1 MMWTRFRSAGRALL
15 MIASLASLMTLAT
28 ASALHAQS
36 PTPEGTVITNTASV
50 SFTDANGNTYSAVTA
65 SVSVTVG
72 FVAGVDVAGAASA
85 TPASPSSANTLTFTI
100 QNIGNGTD
108 KVQVAEAISV
118 GGVIT
123 VTSYVHNATT
133 YATLAA
139 LNTALSGANIT
150 QGSTIAVQVKYD
162 VAANKGGVATNYTL
176 TGTSVRDNAVTDN
189 QVTTITPAQTYAVA
203 VTPDGGQNL
212 QKLPSN
218 GTNYTFTFTVTN
230 NGNGSDNFNLL
241 ASNTGS
247 AITVVSV
254 NGVAGTSTSVTI
266 AAAASLNID
275 VVYSVGNVAAGT
287 TDNLKLRATS
297 VGDNAKTD
305 DGTADLTVIRP
316 AITVGKAAYRDN
328 QTTLLGPTD
337 VVLPNEAIQ
346 YKISVTN
353 GGASG
358 AASVA
363 IADNLPAELTF
374 LSATGDLA
382 GWTIGNVGNNVS
394 ASLSGTLAAGATRFI
409 WIRARVK

>member
-1 MMWTRFRSAGRALL
+1 MWTKFRSAGRSVLTVG
-15 MIASLASLMTLAT
+15 LASMLTLAA

-36 PTPEGTVITNTASV
+36 PTPEGTVITNTATV
-50 SFTDANGNTYSAVTA
+50 SFTDANGNTYSSVNA

-85 TPASPSSANTLTFTI
+85 TPASPSSNNTLNFTI

-108 KVQVAEAISV
+108 HVQVAEAISV
-118 GGVIT
+118 GSVIT
-123 VTSYVHNATT
+123 VTSYLFNATS
-133 YATLAA
+133 YGTLAA
-139 LNTALSGANIT
+139 LNAALAAAPVAIT
-150 QGSTIAVQVKYD
+150 QGSTITVQVKYD

-176 TGTSVRDNAVTDN
+176 TGTSVRDNLVSDN

-230 NGNGSDNFNLL
+230 NGNGSDNFNLV

-254 NGVAGTSTSVTI
+254 NGVAGTSTAVAI
-266 AAAASLNID
+266 AAATATNID

-287 TDNLKLRATS
+287 TDNLKLQATS
-297 VGDNAKTD
+297 VGDNTKTD

-316 AITVGKAAYRDN
+316 AITVGKAAYRDD
-328 QTTLLGPTD
+328 QVTLLGPTD
-337 VVLPNEAIQ
+337 KVLPNEAIQ
-346 YKISVTN
+346 YKVSVTN
-353 GGASG
+353 SG
-358 AASVA
+358 TTAAASVA
-363 IADNLPAELTF
+363 VADNLPAELTF
-374 LSATGDLA
+374 LSSTGDLA
-382 GWTIGNVGNNVS
+382 GWTIGNVGNNVT
-394 ASLSGTLAAGATRFI
+394 ASLTGTLSTGATRYI

>member
-1 MMWTRFRSAGRALL
+1 MMSTRFRSAGKALRTFG
-15 MIASLASLMTLAT
+15 LASLLTLA
-28 ASALHAQS
+28 AAPVLLAQS
-36 PTPEGTVITNTASV
+36 PTPEGTVITNTATV
-50 SFTDANGNTYSAVTA
+50 SFTDANGNTYSAVNA

-85 TPASPSSANTLTFTI
+85 TPASPSANNTLTFTI

-108 KVQVAEAISV
+108 QVQVAEAISV
-118 GGVIT
+118 GSVIT
-123 VTSYVHNATT
+123 VTSYVFNATP

-139 LNTALSGANIT
+139 LNTALAASNIT
-150 QGSTIAVQVKYD
+150 QGSTITVQVKYD

-176 TGTSVRDNAVTDN
+176 TGTSVRTNTVSDN

-203 VTPDGGQNL
+203 TTPDGGQNL

-230 NGNGSDNFNLL
+230 NGNGSDNFNLV

-254 NGVAGTSTSVTI
+254 NGVAGTSTSVAI
-266 AAAASLNID
+266 AAATAMNID
-275 VVYSVGNVAAGT
+275 VVYSIGNVAAGT
-287 TDNLKLRATS
+287 TDNLKLQATS
-297 VGDNAKTD
+297 VGDNTKTD

-328 QTTLLGPTD
+328 QITLLGPTD
-337 VVLPNEAIQ
+337 TVLPNEDIQ

-353 GGASG
+353 SG
-358 AASVA
+358 TTAATSVA
-363 IADNLPAELTF
+363 IADNLPAQLTF
-374 LSATGDLA
+374 LSGTGDLA
-382 GWTIGNVGNNVS
+382 GWTISNVGNNVS
-394 ASLSGTLAAGATRFI
+394 ASLTGTLTAGATRFI
-409 WIRARVK
+409 WIRASVK